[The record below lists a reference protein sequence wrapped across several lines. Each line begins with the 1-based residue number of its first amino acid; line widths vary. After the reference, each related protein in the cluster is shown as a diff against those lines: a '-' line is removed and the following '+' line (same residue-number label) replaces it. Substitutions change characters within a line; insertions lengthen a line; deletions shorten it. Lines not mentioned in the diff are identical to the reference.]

1 VLLENQRTIMPLKVD
16 LDYLKD
22 VNNKTIEWEKVLTTH
37 ENGIR
42 IYIKAKEGLVNS
54 DKAGLL

>member
-1 VLLENQRTIMPLKVD
+1 MPLKVD
-16 LDYLKD
+16 LDYIKD
-22 VNNKTIEWEKVLTTH
+22 VNNKTSEWEKVLTTH